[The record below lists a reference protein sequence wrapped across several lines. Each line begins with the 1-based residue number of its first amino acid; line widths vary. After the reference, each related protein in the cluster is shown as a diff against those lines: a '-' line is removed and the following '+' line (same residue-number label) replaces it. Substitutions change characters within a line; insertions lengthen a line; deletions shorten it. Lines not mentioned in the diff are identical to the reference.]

1 MCVCNFEYFQGS
13 ACEFDVRPCSS
24 NPCLNNGTCLD
35 YFSKGYNLE
44 LLKMKNTFQCVCNK
58 YFEGAYCEAK
68 INVCQNETC
77 SSHGNCVDLNNE
89 PKCECF
95 NLYEG
100 DKCETA
106 TSTLQTIKTVVSV
119 SSLIA
124 IGVVIGFYMGI
135 ILMDLAIRK

>member
-1 MCVCNFEYFQGS
+1 
-13 ACEFDVRPCSS
+13 
-24 NPCLNNGTCLD
+24 
-35 YFSKGYNLE
+35 
-44 LLKMKNTFQCVCNK
+44 MKNTFQCVCNK

-124 IGVVIGFYMGI
+124 IGVVIGFYMSI
-135 ILMDLAIRK
+135 ILMDLSKLFSCNKRIKKKKKLTKIHKRLIYLN